1 MDCKKA
7 KNLIPEYLD
16 QGLSSE
22 DQKLLDKHLAGCH
35 DCRRE
40 LEMLRSSWELLSE
53 YEAPAVEDDFTAKV
67 VFRVQQKKSEMPEQT
82 LWQKL
87 IAGMTLSRAVVIPA
101 FASLLVMLGVG
112 VVYLKTTP
120 AVIDATGISV
130 AEKIELVRNVKDEEI
145 IRDLEIYEN
154 ADVLE
159 NLDLLMDLEA
169 VEALEEEK

>member
-7 KNLIPEYLD
+7 KNLMPEYLD

-35 DCRRE
+35 ECRRE
-40 LEMLRSSWELLSE
+40 LEVLRSSWELLSE
-53 YEAPAVEDDFTAKV
+53 YKAPVVDNNFTSKV
-67 VFRVQQKKSEMPEQT
+67 VFRIQQKKDEVSKQT

-87 IAGMTLSRAVVIPA
+87 IAGITFNRAVAIPA
-101 FASLLVMLGVG
+101 FASLLILLGAG
-112 VVYLKTTP
+112 VIYLKTTP
-120 AVIDATGISV
+120 AAIDATGISTS
-130 AEKIELVRNVKDEEI
+130 EKIELVRNVKDEEI

-169 VEALEEEK
+169 VETLEEEK

>member
-7 KNLIPEYLD
+7 KNLMPEYLD

-35 DCRRE
+35 ECRRE

-53 YEAPAVEDDFTAKV
+53 YNAPVVDDNFTSKV
-67 VFRVQQKKSEMPEQT
+67 IFRIQQKKDEVSKQT

-87 IAGMTLSRAVVIPA
+87 IAEITFNRAVAIPA
-101 FASLLVMLGVG
+101 FASLLILLGAG
-112 VVYLKTTP
+112 VIYLKTTP
-120 AVIDATGISV
+120 AAIDATGISTS
-130 AEKIELVRNVKDEEI
+130 EKIELVRNVKDEEI

-169 VEALEEEK
+169 VETLEEEK

>member
-1 MDCKKA
+1 M
-7 KNLIPEYLD
+7 PEYLD

-35 DCRRE
+35 ECRRE

-53 YEAPAVEDDFTAKV
+53 YNAPVVDDNFTSKV
-67 VFRVQQKKSEMPEQT
+67 IFRIQQKKDEVSKQT

-87 IAGMTLSRAVVIPA
+87 IAEITFNRAVAIPA
-101 FASLLVMLGVG
+101 FASLLILLGAG
-112 VVYLKTTP
+112 VIYLKTTP
-120 AVIDATGISV
+120 AAIDATGISTS
-130 AEKIELVRNVKDEEI
+130 EKIELVRNVKDEEI

-169 VEALEEEK
+169 VETLEEEK